1 MRGTNAVH
9 TDAETKRCAL
19 ELTINR
25 RESQGVII
33 LDLKGRIVLGEECN
47 ALRQQVKSLLD
58 EGQKKIV
65 LNLGEANR
73 VDSAGIGTLVEAVIL
88 TAKEGGRL
96 KLINVPRLLH
106 SSLVV
111 HRLLQAFD
119 IFNSEQEVLASFE

>member
-1 MRGTNAVH
+1 
-9 TDAETKRCAL
+9 L

-25 RESQGVII
+25 RENQGII
-33 LDLKGRIVLGEECN
+33 LLDLSGRIVLGEECN
-47 ALRQQVKSLLD
+47 ALRQQVKTLLA
-58 EGQKKIV
+58 EGQKNIV

-119 IFNSEQEVLASFE
+119 IFNSEQEALASFQ